1 MTARSAIHPGEMLVS
16 LGLIAL
22 GSFVIYETQNIAE
35 TQGYA
40 QIGPRLF
47 PYLIGIG
54 LTLCG
59 AVLGWQALS
68 GGWRNVPLDQEGH
81 DTPDWLAFAVIS
93 AGIVLHMIVIG
104 WAGFILAALLLF
116 VMVAR
121 GFGSRRPVRDVV
133 IAVVLAALVFA
144 LFTYGLGLNLPKG
157 PFGGP

>member
-133 IAVVLAALVFA
+133 IAAVLAVLVFA